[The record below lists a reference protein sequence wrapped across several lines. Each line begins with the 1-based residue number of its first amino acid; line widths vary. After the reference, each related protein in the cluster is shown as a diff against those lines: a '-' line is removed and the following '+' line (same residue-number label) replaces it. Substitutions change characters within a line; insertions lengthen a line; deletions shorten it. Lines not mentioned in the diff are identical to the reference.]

1 MDIVPCRDFAELI
14 GHAGAAGDPGDEPL
28 RTLQHAL
35 EHLLRAAHF
44 PQYVDVDRTLAA
56 GDVVRAPDLVD
67 RAVDRITDQLVVPLA
82 AGQRA
87 IDLRDDLAF
96 GVIAVGVN
104 RRDRPDTARRRPGA
118 ARHMVGRRHALA
130 TLDQRP
136 DFTSA
141 VKDRLQTFEHY

>member
-1 MDIVPCRDFAELI
+1 MELVPCRDLAELI
-14 GHAGAAGDPGDEPL
+14 GHAGAAGDPGDEPR

-118 ARHMVGRRHALA
+118 AR
-130 TLDQRP
+130 Q
-136 DFTSA
+136 
-141 VKDRLQTFEHY
+141 DRKSGGAGTRGGER